1 MKTQK
6 CDCHMNAQW
15 DREET
20 TEFAQFVVDSNY
32 NSLTTVERYRVLK
45 RAGYLQPQ
53 RVATV
58 RCPICHRYVCR
69 CAAGPMPEE
78 KK

>member
-1 MKTQK
+1 MSDTYNGQSYEQF
-6 CDCHMNAQW
+6 CYNE
-15 DREET
+15 DREYYASVSDGDYDRT
-20 TEFAQFVVDSNY
+20 IK
-32 NSLTTVERYRVLK
+32 LTR
-45 RAGYLQPQ
+45 

-58 RCPICHRYVCR
+58 RCPICHRYACR